1 MMKVQFEYRKKKVVG
16 TYGNCIL
23 YRSPRTVL
31 SQPDHLGG
39 ERDTG
44 ISSGGTGGR

>member
-1 MMKVQFEYRKKKVVG
+1 MMNLRFGYRKKKVVG

-23 YRSPRTVL
+23 YRSPRTLL
-31 SQPDHLGG
+31 SQPDYLNR
-39 ERDTG
+39 ERNTG

>member
-1 MMKVQFEYRKKKVVG
+1 MMKVQLEYRKKKVVG
-16 TYGNCIL
+16 TYGNRIL